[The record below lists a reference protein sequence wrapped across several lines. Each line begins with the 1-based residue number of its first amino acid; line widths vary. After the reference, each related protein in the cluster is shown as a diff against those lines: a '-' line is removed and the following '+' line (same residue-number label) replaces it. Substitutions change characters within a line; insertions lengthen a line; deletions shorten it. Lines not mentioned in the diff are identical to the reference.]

1 MLNGLIKYNIPIALL
16 GNVRIA
22 NQYQVQY
29 LCNSFGDGN
38 GHLPLVPFVSINEI
52 SCQNIRGIGWTLGE
66 YRVNLVIQIIL
77 SVP

>member
-29 LCNSFGDGN
+29 LCNSSGDGN

-52 SCQNIRGIGWTLGE
+52 SYQNIRGG
-66 YRVNLVIQIIL
+66 
-77 SVP
+77 